1 MQQSQISLHP
11 SLDSL
16 EELKLFIRQACQA
29 WKIPKDDCLT
39 LELVSEEWFIN
50 IVVHGYR
57 MQEDAAP
64 VDVVLSLTP
73 SKQLSIQFTDAAPP
87 FNPLEAEVPDTSLPF
102 EERPIGGLGIHI
114 IRSKM
119 DKLEYRRTG
128 KYNQLTMRKH
138 IK

>member
-57 MQEDAAP
+57 Y
-64 VDVVLSLTP
+64 
-73 SKQLSIQFTDAAPP
+73 K
-87 FNPLEAEVPDTSLPF
+87 
-102 EERPIGGLGIHI
+102 
-114 IRSKM
+114 KM
-119 DKLEYRRTG
+119 LH
-128 KYNQLTMRKH
+128 L
-138 IK
+138 